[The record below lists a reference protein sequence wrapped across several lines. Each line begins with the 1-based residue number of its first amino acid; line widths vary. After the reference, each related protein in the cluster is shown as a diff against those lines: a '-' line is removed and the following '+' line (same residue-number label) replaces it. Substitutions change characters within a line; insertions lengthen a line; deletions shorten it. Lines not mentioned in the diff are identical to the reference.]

1 LRQNEQVYL
10 IGFGSFVQRNRPE
23 RQGKNPQTVE
33 AITIKASNSVGFKPG
48 KTLKEAVNYWSPF

>member
-33 AITIKASNSVGFKPG
+33 ASNSVGFKPG
-48 KTLKEAVNYWSPF
+48 KTLKEAVNT